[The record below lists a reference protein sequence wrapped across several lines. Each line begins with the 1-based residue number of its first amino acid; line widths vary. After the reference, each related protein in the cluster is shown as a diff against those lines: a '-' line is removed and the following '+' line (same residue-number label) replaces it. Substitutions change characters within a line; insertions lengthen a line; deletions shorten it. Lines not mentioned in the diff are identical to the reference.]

1 MTDAAKNDDAPDRR
15 AAPRFASRST
25 ARVIRDS
32 DAMRLGI
39 AGKLTD
45 LSPVGAG
52 LLLQAPLPIGEQVKI
67 QLENELQRFK
77 KEVRG
82 AVRHCTP
89 DPAGGYRVGL
99 ELFTR
104 LESRELSM
112 LRLSLDAGR

>member
-1 MTDAAKNDDAPDRR
+1 MTDAAPEKDKTPERR
-15 AAPRFASRST
+15 ALPRFASRST
-25 ARVIRDS
+25 AKVIRDS

-39 AGKLTD
+39 VGKLSD
-45 LSPVGAG
+45 LSSVGLG
-52 LLLQAPLPIGEQVKI
+52 LVLPTPLPVGEQVKI

-89 DPAGGYRVGL
+89 DGAGGYRIGL
-99 ELFTR
+99 ELFNR

-112 LRLSLDAGR
+112 LRLSLEAR